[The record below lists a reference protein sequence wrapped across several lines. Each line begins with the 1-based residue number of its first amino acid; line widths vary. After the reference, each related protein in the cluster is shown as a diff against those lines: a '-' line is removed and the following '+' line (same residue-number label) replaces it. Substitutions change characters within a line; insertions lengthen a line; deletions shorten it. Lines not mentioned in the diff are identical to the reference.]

1 MTTLP
6 HLFSPITIGNL
17 TIRNR
22 ILSTGHDTTL
32 PTAFVPNDAL
42 VAYHRARAAGG
53 AGLIVMQVAGVH
65 ETARY
70 TSHLLM
76 ATSDDCI
83 PGYARV
89 AQAVH
94 EHGCAL
100 FSQLFHPGR
109 EIMESQDGTLPVAYA
124 PSAVP
129 NERFHVIPR
138 PMSAAMIADVIAG
151 YAAAAKRLERAGLD
165 GVEVVASHGYLP
177 AQFLNPRVNL
187 RTDAYGDDD
196 TGRRRFLDDVL
207 TAIRAATGPDF
218 VVGLR
223 ISGDEKDEE
232 GLSADEVL
240 ATLVAF
246 DGRFDYYNIT
256 AGTSAGIGSAVNI
269 APPMAVAHGHL
280 APLSASI
287 KARVA
292 TPVFVAGRINQP
304 QDAERILASGA
315 ADMVGMTRALIC
327 DPDMPAKAAAG
338 RFDDIRACI
347 ACNQACIGHF
357 HMGYP
362 ISCIQHPETGR
373 ELTYGTLTTTT
384 RPRRILIAGGGP
396 AGMKAAAIAA
406 ARGHQVILCEMARQL
421 GGQALLAQMLPTR
434 AEFGGIVTNL
444 SREMTLAGVEVRL
457 NQPVSRDLVDQI
469 KPDVVVI
476 ATGATPRA
484 PRIEGA
490 DTGHVVNPWQ
500 VLRHEV
506 NVGGSVLIADWSL
519 DWIGLGL
526 AEQLARAGC
535 RVRLAADG
543 YMAGERIHRYVRD
556 LWIGTLHDLGVEVI
570 PYARLYGIDG
580 QTVYCQHASSGAPM
594 PFEDVDTLITN
605 MGHQSLCGLEED
617 LTDMGL
623 DLHVIGDALTPRTAE
638 EAVFEGLKLGAAL

>member
-6 HLFSPITIGNL
+6 HLFAPITLRNL
-17 TIRNR
+17 TLRNR

-32 PTAFVPNDAL
+32 PTAFVPNDEL

-94 EHGCAL
+94 QHGCAL

-109 EIMESQDGTLPVAYA
+109 EIMESQDGTQPVAYA

-129 NERFHVIPR
+129 NERFHVMPR
-138 PMSAAMIADVIAG
+138 AMSATMIAEVIAG
-151 YAAAAKRLERAGLD
+151 YAAAAHRLERAGLD

-177 AQFLNPRVNL
+177 AQFLNPRIN
-187 RTDAYGDDD
+187 RRSDAWGGDDAA
-196 TGRRRFLDDVL
+196 RRRFLDAVL

-232 GLSADEVL
+232 GLTADEVM

-256 AGTSAGIGSAVNI
+256 AGTSAGIGSAINI

-280 APLSASI
+280 APLSAGI
-287 KARVA
+287 KARVT

-327 DPDMPAKAAAG
+327 DPAMPAKAREG
-338 RFDDIRACI
+338 RLDDIRACI

-373 ELTYGTLTTTT
+373 ELTYGTLSPTA

-406 ARGHQVILCEMARQL
+406 ARGHQAILCEAGRQL

-444 SREMTLAGVEVRL
+444 AREMALAGVDVRT
-457 NQPVSRDLVDQI
+457 NTPVTRDLI
-469 KPDVVVI
+469 AHIAPDAVVI
-476 ATGATPRA
+476 ATGATPRS
-484 PRIEGA
+484 PHIEGA
-490 DTGHVVNPWQ
+490 QTGHVVNPWQ
-500 VLRHEV
+500 VLRNDV

-526 AEQLARAGC
+526 AEKLARDGC
-535 RVRLAADG
+535 RVRLAVDG
-543 YMAGERIHRYVRD
+543 YMAGQRIHQYVRD
-556 LWIGTLHDLGVEVI
+556 LWVGTLHDLGVEVI
-570 PYARLYGIDG
+570 PYARLFGIDG
-580 QTVYCQHASSGAPM
+580 QTVYCQHATSGAPM
-594 PFEDVDTLITN
+594 VFEDVDTLIPS
-605 MGHQSLCGLEED
+605 MGHHSVCVLEDMVAD
-617 LTDMGL
+617 LGL
-623 DLHVIGDALTPRTAE
+623 DCHVIGDALTPRTAE
-638 EAVFEGLKLGAAL
+638 EAVFEGLKVGAGL

>member
-1 MTTLP
+1 MPALP
-6 HLFSPITIGNL
+6 NLFAPITIRNL

-70 TSHLLM
+70 TAHLLM
-76 ATSDDCI
+76 ATTDDCI

-89 AQAVH
+89 ADAVH
-94 EHGCAL
+94 AHGCAL
-100 FSQLFHPGR
+100 FGQLFHPGR

-129 NERFHVIPR
+129 NERFHVTPR
-138 PMSAAMIADVIAG
+138 PMSAALIAQVIAG
-151 YAAAAKRLERAGLD
+151 YAMAAQRLERAGLD

-187 RTDAYGDDD
+187 RTDAYGGDDQA
-196 TGRRRFLDDVL
+196 RRRFLADVL
-207 TAIRAATGPDF
+207 AAIRAATGPDF
-218 VVGLR
+218 IVGLR
-223 ISGDEKDEE
+223 ISGDEKDAD
-232 GLSADEVL
+232 GLSAEDVM

-246 DGRFDYYNIT
+246 DGQFDYYNIT

-287 KARVA
+287 RARVG

-327 DPDMPAKAAAG
+327 DPEMPAKA
-338 RFDDIRACI
+338 RDNRLDDIRACI

-373 ELTYGTLTTTT
+373 ELTYGAITPAP
-384 RPRRILIAGGGP
+384 RPRRIVIAGGGP
-396 AGMKAAAIAA
+396 AGMKAAAVAA
-406 ARGHQVILCEMARQL
+406 ARGHQVILCEAGRQL
-421 GGQALLAQMLPTR
+421 GGQALLAQMLPSR

-444 SREMTLAGVEVRL
+444 AREMALAGVDVRL
-457 NQPVSRDLVDQI
+457 NQPVTRALIDQI
-469 KPDVVVI
+469 APAAVVI
-476 ATGATPRA
+476 ATGATPRSA
-484 PRIEGA
+484 PVEGA
-490 DTGHVVNPWQ
+490 ETGHVVNPWQ
-500 VLRHEV
+500 VLRNEV
-506 NVGGSVLIADWSL
+506 NVGASVLIADWSL

-526 AEQLARAGC
+526 AERLARAGC
-535 RVRLAADG
+535 RVRLAVDG
-543 YMAGERIHRYVRD
+543 YMAGQRVHQYVRD

-580 QTVYCQHASSGAPM
+580 QTVFCQHASNGAPM
-594 PFEDVDTLITN
+594 LFEDVDTLITN
-605 MGHQSLCGLEED
+605 LGHQSVCALEDE
-617 LTDMGL
+617 LAGTGL

-638 EAVFEGLKLGAAL
+638 EAVFEGLKVAVAL